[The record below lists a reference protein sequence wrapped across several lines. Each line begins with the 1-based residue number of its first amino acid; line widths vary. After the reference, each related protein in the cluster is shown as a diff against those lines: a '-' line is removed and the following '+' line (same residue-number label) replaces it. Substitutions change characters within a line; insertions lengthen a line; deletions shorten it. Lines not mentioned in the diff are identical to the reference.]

1 MSDEMLSYTGFDDTN
16 YSYSHKMF
24 VPGYKNFKLHTHKAY
39 EIYIFLKG
47 NAEYVIESKIF
58 PMKQY
63 DILITKNDELH
74 QVRHLEKEVYE
85 RIVIEVNDIFF
96 EENDCIEYSHLLK
109 NRKFD
114 TDNIISPDS
123 SDKIKLMDC
132 ISRIEKYI
140 KESKKFNK
148 TIIKCSVIE
157 LLHIINTIKSKNVK
171 IKSNHNID
179 EIINY
184 INNNLS
190 NDIKL
195 DDIATHMFMSKY
207 HLCRIFK
214 EHTGLTINKYITNKR
229 IKLVQN
235 LYAEGN
241 SLTTACIKAG
251 YSSYSSFYK
260 AYITET
266 GKSPKSDI
274 ENYNLFNE
282 IDIQEQK
289 K

>member
-1 MSDEMLSYTGFDDTN
+1 MNVEMLDKSYFEDKN
-16 YSYSHKMF
+16 YHYSRKKF
-24 VPGYKNFKLHTHKAY
+24 IPGYKNFRLHTHKAH
-39 EIYIFLKG
+39 EIYIFVKG

-58 PMKQY
+58 PMKPY

-74 QVRHLEKEVYE
+74 QVRHLEKTVYE
-85 RIVIEVNDIFF
+85 RIVIEVNDAFF
-96 EENDCIEYSHLLK
+96 EENDCIEYSYLLK
-109 NRKFD
+109 NRKHD

-123 SDKIKLMDC
+123 SDKIKLMEC

-140 KESKKFNK
+140 KESEKFNK
-148 TIIKCSVIE
+148 TIVRCSVIE

-171 IKSNHNID
+171 IKSNQNID

-195 DDIATHMFMSKY
+195 DDIANHMFMSKY

-235 LYAEGN
+235 IYANGN

-260 AYITET
+260 AYVTET
-266 GKSPKSDI
+266 GKSPKNDI

-282 IDIQEQK
+282 IDLQE
-289 K
+289 

>member
-1 MSDEMLSYTGFDDTN
+1 MSDKMLSKTIFDGTN
-16 YSYSHKMF
+16 FLYSHKTF
-24 VPGYKNFKLHTHKAY
+24 VPGYKNFKLHNHKAY
-39 EIYIFLKG
+39 EIYIFIQG

-63 DILITKNDELH
+63 DIFITKNDELH
-74 QVRHLEKEVYE
+74 QVRHLEKSVYE
-85 RIVIEVNDIFF
+85 RIVVEVNDAFF
-96 EENDCIEYSHLLK
+96 EDNSCMEYLNLLK
-109 NRKFD
+109 NRKTD

-123 SDKIKLMDC
+123 SEKIRLMEC
-132 ISRIEKYI
+132 ISRIEKYYR
-140 KESKKFNK
+140 ESEKFGT
-148 TIIKCSVIE
+148 TIVKCAIVE
-157 LLHIINTIKSKNVK
+157 LLHIINTIKSKNVR

-184 INNNLS
+184 INTNLS

-195 DDIATHMFMSKY
+195 DDIANHMFMSKY

-235 LYAEGN
+235 LYANGY
-241 SLTTACIKAG
+241 SLSAACIKAG
-251 YSSYSSFYK
+251 YSNYSSFYK

-266 GKSPKSDI
+266 GKSPKNDI
-274 ENYNLFNE
+274 ENYNSYNE
-282 IDIQEQK
+282 IDLQE
-289 K
+289 